1 VAKTLLFCTSYFET
15 EELYYLRYKKWVS
28 YYLSLDFT
36 KDKDVFMLDDHSNLD
51 VADNLYNLIEGE
63 ITEKT
68 KIEKM
73 NFFRFGERWGGNHTA
88 NHAGWY
94 RSFLFALDIADVL
107 GYEKIIHIES
117 DLYLLTPK
125 ICEHIDNLNSGWAS
139 FRCPTYKFPE
149 SSLQVINKDNFG
161 KFRNFK
167 GELEAKG
174 LDNLAGQCVEWLLPL
189 SKVEEGFIGDRY
201 GERGAKQTEEMDFYA
216 QARLNQNFVFDL
228 KNKK

>member
-1 VAKTLLFCTSYFET
+1 
-15 EELYYLRYKKWVS
+15 
-28 YYLSLDFT
+28 
-36 KDKDVFMLDDHSNLD
+36 MLHHLCQ
-51 VADNLYNLIEGE
+51 
-63 ITEKT
+63 
-68 KIEKM
+68 KINRIKKM
-73 NFFRFGERWGGNHTA
+73 NLFRFSERWGGNHTA

-94 RSFLFALDIADVL
+94 RSFLFSLDMADVL
-107 GYEKIIHIES
+107 GYDKIIHIES

-125 ICEHIDNLNSGWAS
+125 ICEHIDNLNNGWAS
-139 FRCPTYKFPE
+139 FRCPAYKFPE
-149 SSLQVINKDNFG
+149 SSLQVINKDSFG

-167 GELEAKG
+167 SELEARG

-201 GERGAKQTEEMDFYA
+201 GERGAKQTKEMDFYA